1 MKEKKQTP
9 MMAQYCKIKEQHQD
23 CLLFYRMGDF
33 YELFYDDAKIA
44 SRELGLVLTSR
55 NKSDTGEDIPMC
67 GVPFHAYQS
76 YLIRLVKTGYKV
88 AICEQL
94 EDPAE
99 AKKRGSTAIV
109 KRDVVRIVTAGTL
122 VEDELLEASKNNFII
137 SIVSGFNDFAIA
149 WADISTGAFF
159 TQTCSSADI
168 FSVITRLNPAEILL
182 QEGFIENH
190 PSILKESDERYT
202 FWRTEYFSFIKAQD
216 DLTEFFDNLDLT
228 QFERHEIIACGSL
241 LSYISHTQ
249 KGSRPALHLPIKTH
263 SNKFMEIDAST
274 RLSLE
279 LTTSL
284 SEKNETSI
292 LKTIN
297 VTKTPMGARCLH
309 AQLTSPLLSI
319 EEINNRLDKI
329 DFFVQYPLIRDE
341 LRDILKNIP
350 DIERALARI
359 LLGKST
365 PKELL
370 TMAKGL
376 HLLPQIRKIV
386 SDEMLPESL
395 KIDLKQLNEYESL
408 SNEIIKAINP
418 EFKNQLARNGE
429 FINMGYSPQLDE
441 LIEIQE
447 NAKYMLTQMQKKYA
461 EETGISNIKIAF
473 NNLIGYY
480 IEIPIKYSERFLND
494 KSYGFI
500 HKQTMLNF
508 VRFTSEEL
516 IDFEQKILHSKELS
530 LEMELAIFNQFVA
543 DIQALADD
551 ISLTCVALGNIDVAS
566 SLAYY
571 SEINHWTRPI
581 LTNDNSFDIKDG
593 RHPVVEKF
601 IQNDMATFIPN
612 DCKMSNDTS
621 LLWIITGPNMAG
633 KSTFLRQNAVIAI
646 LAQMGSFVPA
656 EYAKIGIIDKLYS
669 RVGAS
674 DDLAR
679 GRSTF
684 MVEMVEVATI
694 LNNATEKSLVILD
707 EVGRG
712 TATYDGLSIAWS
724 VIEHLHDVNKCRSLF
739 ATHYHELTALANRM
753 DKIELYTM
761 RIKEWKGEIVFLHE
775 ICQGATDRSYGIH
788 VGKLAGLPASVL
800 ERAKDILE
808 KLEDKKKDQKP
819 LFEDLP
825 LFSQCLKTISEVKE
839 SRVEQ
844 ELKKLDVDALSP
856 RDALDYI
863 YKLKTIL
870 EEK

>member
-9 MMAQYCKIKEQHQD
+9 MMAQYCKIKEQYQD
-23 CLLFYRMGDF
+23 CLLFYRLGDF
-33 YELFYDDAKIA
+33 YELFYNDAKIA

-55 NKSDTGEDIPMC
+55 GKTEGTADVPMC
-67 GVPFHAYQS
+67 GIPFHAYHT
-76 YLIRLVKTGYKV
+76 YLIRLVKAGYKV
-88 AICEQL
+88 AICEQT
-94 EDPAE
+94 EDPIE
-99 AKKRGSTAIV
+99 AKKRGSSAIV
-109 KRDVVRIVTAGTL
+109 NRDVVRIVTAGTL
-122 VEDELLEASKNNFII
+122 VEDELLDASKNNFII
-137 SIVSGFNDFAIA
+137 AITAGFNDYAIA
-149 WADISTGAFF
+149 WADVSTGAFF
-159 TQTCSSADI
+159 TQTCSGLDV
-168 FSVITRLNPAEILL
+168 FSVITRLSPAEILL
-182 QEGFIENH
+182 QDDFLENH
-190 PSILKESDERYT
+190 PTILKESDDRYT
-202 FWRTEYFSFIKAQD
+202 FLKAEYFSFIKGQD
-216 DLTEFFDNLDLT
+216 DLNEFFGNPDLT
-228 QFERHEIIACGSL
+228 LFERHEIVACGVL
-241 LSYISHTQ
+241 LSYIIHTQ
-249 KGSRPALHLPIKTH
+249 KGSRPALHIPVKTH

-284 SEKNETSI
+284 SNKDETSI

-297 VTKTPMGARCLH
+297 VTKTAMGARGLH
-309 AQLTSPLLSI
+309 TQLTSPLLNI
-319 EEINNRLDKI
+319 EEINSRLDKI
-329 DFFVQYPLIRDE
+329 DFFIQRPLIRE
-341 LRDILKNIP
+341 KLREILKNIP

-359 LLGKST
+359 LLGKSN

-370 TMAKGL
+370 TMANGL
-376 HLLPQIRKIV
+376 HLLPTIRDITT
-386 SDEMLPESL
+386 DEFIPESL
-395 KIDLKQLNEYESL
+395 KKDLKLLNEYSSL
-408 SNEIIKAINP
+408 SGEIIKAINP
-418 EFKNQLARNGE
+418 NAKNQLARSGE

-441 LIEIQE
+441 LMVIQE

-461 EETGISNIKIAF
+461 EKTGISNIKIAF

-480 IEIPIKYSERFLND
+480 IEIPVRYSERFLND
-494 KSYGFI
+494 KSYGLI
-500 HKQTMLNF
+500 HKQTMLNC

-530 LEMELAIFNQFVA
+530 IEMELAIFNQFIE
-543 DIQALADD
+543 DIRAVADD
-551 ISLTCVALGNIDVAS
+551 ISLTCVALSNIDIAS
-566 SLAYY
+566 SIAYY
-571 SEINHWTRPI
+571 SEINNWTRPI
-581 LTNDNSFDIKDG
+581 LTNDNSFEIKAG

-601 IQNDMATFIPN
+601 IQKSMSAFIPN

-656 EYAKIGIIDKLYS
+656 EYAKIGVIDKLYS

-724 VIEHLHDVNKCRSLF
+724 VIEYLHDVNKCRSLF

-775 ICQGATDRSYGIH
+775 IYKGATDRSYGIH
-788 VGKLAGLPASVL
+788 VGKLAGLPTSVI
-800 ERAKDILE
+800 ERSKHILE
-808 KLEDKKKDQKP
+808 KLEEKKQAQKP
-819 LFEDLP
+819 LFDDLP

-844 ELKKLDVDALSP
+844 ELKKIDVDALSP

-863 YKLKTIL
+863 YKLKSIM